1 MRAARGAL
9 KPRPP
14 RCCHPLYRLPLRC
27 PPLVAPLLMLLML
40 LLMLLLLLNMM
51 TRMGLLLLLRRGARI

>member
-27 PPLVAPLLMLLML
+27 PRPSAFSNLKLQTA
-40 LLMLLLLLNMM
+40 
-51 TRMGLLLLLRRGARI
+51 

>member
-14 RCCHPLYRLPLRC
+14 RCCHPLYRLPLG
-27 PPLVAPLLMLLML
+27 PPALSHTPKTDTKLQPTSIR
-40 LLMLLLLLNMM
+40 NEHFSQ
-51 TRMGLLLLLRRGARI
+51 